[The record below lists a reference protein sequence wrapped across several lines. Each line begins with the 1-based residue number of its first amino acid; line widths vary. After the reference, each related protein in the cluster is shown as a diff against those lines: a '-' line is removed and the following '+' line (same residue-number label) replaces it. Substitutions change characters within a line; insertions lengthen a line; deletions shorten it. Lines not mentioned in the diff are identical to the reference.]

1 MKNWLTLKKQQ
12 QHDSKHCSIIYN
24 KGMSLIR
31 SPFRVVKGS
40 RTSSVS
46 LRRFTKF
53 KAQKSSKEN
62 EGMLTEKIQNLDDEG
77 KS

>member
-1 MKNWLTLKKQQ
+1 
-12 QHDSKHCSIIYN
+12 
-24 KGMSLIR
+24 MSLIR